1 MDPEATAAVAPNL
14 LAREVLLW
22 SGRPQDTAALRW
34 RAAVIVLVGIAALAL
49 RALPLDSSL
58 AESADTNSVVLAVIV
73 VVLIAEAII
82 FHTYLSNTF
91 YGVTN
96 QRVIIVS
103 GLSEREMVA
112 VLIDRL
118 NGSQLRIRRA
128 RRDIE
133 LSAPSDQVFQQ
144 RNMPFTNPSVPPGWL
159 GPECYR
165 LLGLQ
170 NPQHVYDLI
179 LDAAEKL
186 K

>member
-1 MDPEATAAVAPNL
+1 MDPEATEVVAPHL
-14 LAREVLLW
+14 LAREQLLW
-22 SGRPQDTAALRW
+22 SGRPQDTVPLRL
-34 RAAVIVLVGIAALAL
+34 RAAVIVLVAIGALAL

-58 AESADTNSVVLAVIV
+58 ADRADSNSVVLAVIV
-73 VVLIAEAII
+73 VVLIAEAIA

-91 YGVTN
+91 YGITN

-103 GLSEREMVA
+103 GLGEREMVA

-118 NGSQLRIRRA
+118 NRSQLRIRRA

-133 LSAPSDQVFQQ
+133 LSAPSDQLLQQ
-144 RNMPFTNPSVPPGWL
+144 RSLPFTNPSVPPDWL
-159 GPECYR
+159 GPESYR
-165 LLGLQ
+165 LIGLH

-179 LDAAEKL
+179 LDTANKL